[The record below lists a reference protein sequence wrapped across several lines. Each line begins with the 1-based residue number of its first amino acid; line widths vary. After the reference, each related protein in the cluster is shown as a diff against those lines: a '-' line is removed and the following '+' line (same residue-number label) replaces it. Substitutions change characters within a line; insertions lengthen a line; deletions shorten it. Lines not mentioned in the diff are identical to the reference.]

1 MLLKHKA
8 HMEHV
13 LLHSLGSDREIHIQL
28 IPVEDKQ
35 GKKAPT
41 LILKRHLEFGK

>member
-1 MLLKHKA
+1 
-8 HMEHV
+8 MEHV

-35 GKKAPT
+35 AGECT
-41 LILKRHLEFGK
+41 